1 MNSAWDPLK
10 KQKRSSHQ
18 KKKKV
23 ADIQTDTRGGN
34 CVQCFG
40 VNENEQHK

>member
-18 KKKKV
+18 KKINKSG
-23 ADIQTDTRGGN
+23 RYPNGY
-34 CVQCFG
+34 
-40 VNENEQHK
+40 

>member
-18 KKKKV
+18 KKKV
-23 ADIQTDTRGGN
+23 AAIQTDTRGGN

>member
-1 MNSAWDPLK
+1 MGSTK
-10 KQKRSSHQ
+10 KAKMLFSPK